1 MTCCNSAT
9 IEKKVKKVVDTSR
22 NPCRMVNVVI
32 DTKEIVLKEVITNFV
47 SDLMSLVA
55 LLGFCM
61 IFSGS
66 FFVAIA
72 KFFGWSI

>member
-1 MTCCNSAT
+1 
-9 IEKKVKKVVDTSR
+9 
-22 NPCRMVNVVI
+22 MVNVVI

>member
-22 NPCRMVNVVI
+22 NPCRMVPVVI
-32 DTKEIVLKEVITNFV
+32 DKEIVLKEVITNFV

-66 FFVAIA
+66 FFVAIT
-72 KFFGWSI
+72 KFFGWSV